1 MPSKTPPRS
10 SSSARRSS
18 AKVTPS
24 SGSNGQPGP
33 TAWPALIPLG
43 HHQGKPA
50 IPLMRPVTLVGSR
63 HNAHLH
69 LLSRQISKA
78 HALIISSDGRVYVRD
93 LASRTHV
100 YVNGQEVREAYL
112 EDGDLLKLGSFTFKF
127 QAAVGMKQAPR
138 TDETPAG
145 QFHIEGV
152 DFAIPVDSRV
162 MLVGRRP
169 TCDI

>member
-43 HHQGKPA
+43 HHQGKPP
-50 IPLMRPVTLVGSR
+50 IPLLRPVMIVGSR

-78 HALIISSDGRVYVRD
+78 HAVLINSDGKVYVRD
-93 LASRTHV
+93 LASRTHT
-100 YVNGQEVREAYL
+100 YVNGQEVREADL
-112 EDGDLLKLGSFTFKF
+112 VDGDLLKIGTFTFKF
-127 QAAVGMKQAPR
+127 QAATGMKQK
-138 TDETPAG
+138 
-145 QFHIEGV
+145 
-152 DFAIPVDSRV
+152 
-162 MLVGRRP
+162 
-169 TCDI
+169 

>member
-1 MPSKTPPRS
+1 MPSKTSPRS

-43 HHQGKPA
+43 HHQGKPP

-63 HNAHLH
+63 QNAHLH

-78 HALIISSDGRVYVRD
+78 HALILSHEGKVYIRD

-100 YVNGQEVREAYL
+100 YVNGQETREADL
-112 EDGDLLKLGSFTFKF
+112 NDGDIIKIGSFTFRF
-127 QAAVGMKQAPR
+127 Q
-138 TDETPAG
+138 
-145 QFHIEGV
+145 
-152 DFAIPVDSRV
+152 
-162 MLVGRRP
+162 
-169 TCDI
+169 